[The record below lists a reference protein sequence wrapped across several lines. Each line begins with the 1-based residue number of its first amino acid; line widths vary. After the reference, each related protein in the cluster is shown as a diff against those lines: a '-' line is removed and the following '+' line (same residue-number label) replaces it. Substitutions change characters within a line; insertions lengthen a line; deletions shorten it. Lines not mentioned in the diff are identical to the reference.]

1 MHDSSTQLFEEDIIP
16 FDTRVQPV
24 VQDLVHEVLNRAVF
38 AIEQERDLQRITA
51 FKEKYRSLREGEE
64 LKLSNAKREFLI
76 MSRKTAVHESALK
89 KVLSIRLAR
98 ETVESVV
105 ASVISRPSSTP
116 LVPPSRLDQLI
127 DLVVPQIVVQAH
139 EVVDVMRRIR
149 NERNTVGNT
158 EATFHTNTC
167 VH

>member
-51 FKEKYRSLREGEE
+51 FKEKYRSLREDEE

-76 MSRKTAVHESALK
+76 ISRKTAVHESALK

-98 ETVESVV
+98 ETVASVV
-105 ASVISRPSSTP
+105 ASVISGPSSTP
-116 LVPPSRLDQLI
+116 LAPPSRLDQLI